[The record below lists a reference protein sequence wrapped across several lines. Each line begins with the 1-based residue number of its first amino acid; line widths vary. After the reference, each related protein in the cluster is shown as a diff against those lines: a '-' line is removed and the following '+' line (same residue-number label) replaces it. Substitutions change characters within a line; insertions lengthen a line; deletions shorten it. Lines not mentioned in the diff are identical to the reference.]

1 MRRRGACG
9 PTVRP
14 MTTTRIAR
22 TITALAG
29 ASAAVAFAAPAAD
42 AKPLEPPATAPPLP
56 VHHASAV
63 AHGSTGFGWA
73 EAAIAVATIVVLI
86 GLAALGART
95 ANRSTVE
102 A

>member
-1 MRRRGACG
+1 MQ
-9 PTVRP
+9 
-14 MTTTRIAR
+14 TTRIAR
-22 TITALAG
+22 TIKVLAVTL
-29 ASAAVAFAAPAAD
+29 AVSAFAAPAAD
-42 AKPLEPPATAPPLP
+42 VKPLEPPVGSPSQT

-63 AHGSTGFGWA
+63 AHGSTGGIGWA
-73 EAAIAVATIVVLI
+73 DAAIAVVTIVVLI